1 MMETTEVTSYEAPPR
16 SGAMPEL
23 QIPMISTLVSCL
35 ASEHRRLDEHVLQ
48 LALAANRLA
57 THPDELRAKARAS
70 EAWDEIR
77 RELWSH
83 LQIED
88 ALVFSWGTVHQAISK
103 SLLDSV
109 KAEREEMRRLLAS
122 MPDVPSGE
130 TGTPPA
136 LVDYG
141 TFARTLTALAQ
152 NLDSH
157 VERYDV
163 EILPAI
169 LRGIFV
175 TTKIS

>member
-1 MMETTEVTSYEAPPR
+1 MEATEVTAYEAPPR
-16 SGAMPEL
+16 SGTLPEL
-23 QIPMISTLVSCL
+23 QTPMISTLVSCL

-57 THPDELRAKARAS
+57 THPDELGAKERAL
-70 EAWDEIR
+70 ETWDEIR

-109 KAEREEMRRLLAS
+109 KAEREEMRSLLAS

-130 TGTPPA
+130 TRTPRA
-136 LVDYG
+136 LVDCG
-141 TFARTLTALAQ
+141 RFAQTLTALAQ

-157 VERYDV
+157 VERYEAEV
-163 EILPAI
+163 LPAI
-169 LRGIFV
+169 LRGLFV

>member
-1 MMETTEVTSYEAPPR
+1 MMEATQVTAYEAPPR

-23 QIPMISTLVSCL
+23 QIPMISTLVGCL

-57 THPDELRAKARAS
+57 THPDELGAKTRAL

-109 KAEREEMRRLLAS
+109 KAEREEMLRLLAS
-122 MPDVPSGE
+122 MLDVSSGE
-130 TGTPPA
+130 TRTPPA
-136 LVDYG
+136 LVNYG
-141 TFARTLTALAQ
+141 TFAQTLTALVQ

-157 VERYDV
+157 VERYEGEV
-163 EILPAI
+163 LPTI
-169 LRGIFV
+169 LRGLFV